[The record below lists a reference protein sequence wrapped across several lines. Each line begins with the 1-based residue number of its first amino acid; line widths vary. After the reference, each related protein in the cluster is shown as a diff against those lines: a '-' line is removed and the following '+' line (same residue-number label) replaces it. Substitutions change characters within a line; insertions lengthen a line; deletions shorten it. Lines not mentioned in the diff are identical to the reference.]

1 MSTRKVVL
9 AALTI
14 SAVAVSAL
22 LPTSL
27 LFTPMSNAEPVND
40 FYDAIPGDVGDPGS
54 VIRTEPLALA
64 GAVGGVP
71 GVGTRILYSSTDTHG
86 SKVAVSGSYLEPA
99 APWSG
104 AGPRPTVVIG
114 PGTQGQGDQCAPSRM
129 FPTAGQLRLAEP
141 GNPSNYGAGV
151 DSVGVNYE
159 SAFAFAFLT
168 QGVRVFVTD
177 YIGLGTPGVHTY
189 VNRAEEAHAMLDG
202 ARAARALARAGEDD
216 PIALWGHSQGGG
228 ATAAA
233 TELAPEYAPEL
244 NLVGSYASAPPADLA
259 SVLRH
264 IDGTGLM
271 AAIGYTINGVLDRY
285 PAAREPIESRLNDYG
300 RSVLADVAGQ
310 CLIDSRTKYGK
321 QSTASWTT
329 DGRPTRRRGGIGT
342 GDPTGDR
349 GTTHRVANPG
359 LADSGQRS
367 AQRRFH
373 PVRANPAPGSGLV
386 RARGRGDVVHRH
398 LACGES
404 GERQQPPRAGR
415 SGFRRRIAVRA
426 GQIQRQADSRC
437 VQRLS
442 RRVT

>member
-9 AALTI
+9 AAVKI
-14 SAVAVSAL
+14 SAVAISAL

-27 LFTPMSNAEPVND
+27 LFTPISNAEPVSD
-40 FYDAIPGDVGDPGS
+40 FYDASPDDVGNPGS
-54 VIRTEPLALA
+54 VIRTEPLPLA
-64 GAVGGVP
+64 GAVGAVP

-159 SAFAFAFLT
+159 SAFAFAFLA

-202 ARAARALARAGEDD
+202 ARAARTLAKAGADN

-233 TELAPEYAPEL
+233 TELAPEYAPEV

-329 DGRPTRRRGGIGT
+329 DGRPLADVVESVPEIQQVIEEQRIGRRTPASPILVNGALNDDFIPYEQTRRLVQDWCARGAEAT
-342 GDPTGDR
+342 LFTDT
-349 GTTHRVANPG
+349 
-359 LADSGQRS
+359 L
-367 AQRRFH
+367 
-373 PVRANPAPGSGLV
+373 PAVNPGSGNN
-386 RARGRGDVVHRH
+386 H
-398 LACGES
+398 LA
-404 GERQQPPRAGR
+404 P
-415 SGFRRRIAVRA
+415 AV
-426 GQIQRQADSRC
+426 ADFGVGLQYVLDRFNGKPIVGAC
-437 VQRLS
+437 NA
-442 RRVT
+442 